1 MDPPN
6 ILVILTDQERCY
18 MASTPCSLVTN
29 RAEVRP

>member
-18 MASTPCSLVTN
+18 MTSTPCSLVTN